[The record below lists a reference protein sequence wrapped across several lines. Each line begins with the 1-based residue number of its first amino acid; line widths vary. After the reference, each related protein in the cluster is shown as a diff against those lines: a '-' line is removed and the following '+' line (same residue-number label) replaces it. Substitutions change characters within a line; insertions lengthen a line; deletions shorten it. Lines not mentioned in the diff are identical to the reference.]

1 MEQKQAEGV
10 SVNELW
16 GMLVKHI
23 WAVLLAAVL
32 FAAALILLFAFVV
45 NPLGRSYSMEFY
57 LTYPGSDLLK
67 YPDGSSFSYRELI
80 SLEALAS
87 VKASDERFGS
97 VDTVKMVQED
107 GISITAAYLDAE
119 GEYKLTGSYTV
130 VIAGKYF
137 SSRDTAQA
145 FIRGIAERAVSD
157 ILEKAASIDFSI
169 DDEVFAEASF
179 DDKIV
184 LLEEQ
189 RGSILA
195 SYDEWMEEYR
205 ASYSVGGKTLSAY
218 RAEAAVSCASSTLR
232 SLREELQSC
241 GYVSL
246 EEMNVRLEEL
256 EREYSLNED
265 KIAALRETLDS
276 LPEGSGSGTSAD
288 GSVAQMIAEL
298 VVRNVQIKNEMSALN
313 ENDITAFE
321 GKMQKM
327 YSSMQTAAENLRSV
341 TVALYEQEATVHF
354 MTYRAVVSGD
364 TSLALVAVAG
374 LVLGFLI
381 AAIVVCR
388 IEYGKEKRAAAQST
402 DTASEDAPSESGT
415 SRDA

>member
-97 VDTVKMVQED
+97 IDTVAMVQED
-107 GISITAAYLDAE
+107 GISITAAYVDAE

-179 DDKIV
+179 DDKLT

-232 SLREELQSC
+232 SLREELESC

-388 IEYGKEKRAAAQST
+388 IEYGKEKRAAAQNA
-402 DTASEDAPSESGT
+402 DTPSEDAPSENGT
-415 SRDA
+415 SQDA

>member
-107 GISITAAYLDAE
+107 GISITAAYVDAE

-179 DDKIV
+179 DDKLT

-388 IEYGKEKRAAAQST
+388 IEYGKEKRAAAQNA
-402 DTASEDAPSESGT
+402 DTPSEDAPSENGT
-415 SRDA
+415 SQDA

>member
-45 NPLGRSYSMEFY
+45 NPLGRRYSMEFY

-107 GISITAAYLDAE
+107 GISITAAYVDAE

-388 IEYGKEKRAAAQST
+388 IEYGKEKRAAAQNA
-402 DTASEDAPSESGT
+402 DTPSEDAPSGNGT
-415 SRDA
+415 SQDA

>member
-23 WAVLLAAVL
+23 WAALLAAVL

-107 GISITAAYLDAE
+107 GISITAAYVDAE

-388 IEYGKEKRAAAQST
+388 IEYGKEKRAAAQNA
-402 DTASEDAPSESGT
+402 DTPSEDAPSGNGT
-415 SRDA
+415 SQDA

>member
-23 WAVLLAAVL
+23 WAALLAAVL

-107 GISITAAYLDAE
+107 GISITAAYVDAE

-388 IEYGKEKRAAAQST
+388 IEYGKEKRAAAQNA
-402 DTASEDAPSESGT
+402 DTPSEDAPSENGT
-415 SRDA
+415 SQDA

>member
-107 GISITAAYLDAE
+107 GISITAAYVDAE

-388 IEYGKEKRAAAQST
+388 IEYGKEKRAAAQNA
-402 DTASEDAPSESGT
+402 DTPSEDAPSENGT
-415 SRDA
+415 SQDA

>member
-23 WAVLLAAVL
+23 WAALLAAVL

-107 GISITAAYLDAE
+107 GISITAAYVDAE

-232 SLREELQSC
+232 SLREELESC

-388 IEYGKEKRAAAQST
+388 IEYGKEKRAAAQNA
-402 DTASEDAPSESGT
+402 DTPSEDAPSENGT
-415 SRDA
+415 SQDA

>member
-107 GISITAAYLDAE
+107 GISITAAYVDAE

-130 VIAGKYF
+130 VSAGKYF

-388 IEYGKEKRAAAQST
+388 IEYGKEKRAAAQNA
-402 DTASEDAPSESGT
+402 DTPSEDAPSENGT
-415 SRDA
+415 SQDA

>member
-388 IEYGKEKRAAAQST
+388 IEYGKEKRAAAQNA
-402 DTASEDAPSESGT
+402 DTPSEDAPSENGT
-415 SRDA
+415 SQDA

>member
-388 IEYGKEKRAAAQST
+388 IEYGKEKRAAAQNA
-402 DTASEDAPSESGT
+402 DTPSEDAPSGNGT
-415 SRDA
+415 SQDA

>member
-23 WAVLLAAVL
+23 WAALLAAVL

-80 SLEALAS
+80 SPEALAS

-97 VDTVKMVQED
+97 VDTSKMVQED
-107 GISITAAYLDAE
+107 GISITAAYVDAE

-205 ASYSVGGKTLSAY
+205 SSYSVGGKTLSAY

-232 SLREELQSC
+232 SLREELESC

-327 YSSMQTAAENLRSV
+327 YSSMQTAAKNLRSV
-341 TVALYEQEATVHF
+341 TVALYEQETTVHF

-388 IEYGKEKRAAAQST
+388 IEYGKEKRAAAQNA
-402 DTASEDAPSESGT
+402 DTPSEDAPSGNGT
-415 SRDA
+415 SQDA

>member
-23 WAVLLAAVL
+23 WAALLAAVL

-80 SLEALAS
+80 APEALAS

-97 VDTVKMVQED
+97 VDTSKMVQED
-107 GISITAAYLDAE
+107 GISITAAYVDAE

-218 RAEAAVSCASSTLR
+218 RAEVAVSCASSTLR
-232 SLREELQSC
+232 SLREELESC

-327 YSSMQTAAENLRSV
+327 YSSMQTAAKNLRSV
-341 TVALYEQEATVHF
+341 TVALYEQETTVHF

-388 IEYGKEKRAAAQST
+388 IEYAKEKRAAAQNA
-402 DTASEDAPSESGT
+402 DTPSEDAPSGNGT
-415 SRDA
+415 SQDA

>member
-23 WAVLLAAVL
+23 WAALLAAVL

-80 SLEALAS
+80 SPEALAS

-97 VDTVKMVQED
+97 VDTSKMVQED
-107 GISITAAYLDAE
+107 GISITAAYVDAE

-218 RAEAAVSCASSTLR
+218 RAEVAVSCASSTLR
-232 SLREELQSC
+232 SLRGELESC

-327 YSSMQTAAENLRSV
+327 YSSMQTAAKNLRSV
-341 TVALYEQEATVHF
+341 TVALYEQETTVHF

-374 LVLGFLI
+374 RVLGVLI

-388 IEYGKEKRAAAQST
+388 IEYGKEKRAAAQNA
-402 DTASEDAPSESGT
+402 DTPSEDAPSGNGT
-415 SRDA
+415 SQDA

>member
-1 MEQKQAEGV
+1 MIMLIFFIVIIVLCVVMIRYTIKNKVGLNVASAITLRPGETRITSLIV
-10 SVNELW
+10 SWKHKAFYVSRHSIPQGTLDITDQRIVFTATSGTKVNFE
-16 GMLVKHI
+16 VEK
-23 WAVLLAAVL
+23 
-32 FAAALILLFAFVV
+32 
-45 NPLGRSYSMEFY
+45 
-57 LTYPGSDLLK
+57 D
-67 YPDGSSFSYRELI
+67 D
-80 SLEALAS
+80 
-87 VKASDERFGS
+87 
-97 VDTVKMVQED
+97 
-107 GISITAAYLDAE
+107 ISITAEYAAVG
-119 GEYKLTGSYTV
+119 GEYMLTGNYTV

-218 RAEAAVSCASSTLR
+218 RAEAAVSCAASTLR
-232 SLREELQSC
+232 SLREELESC

-327 YSSMQTAAENLRSV
+327 YSSMQTAAKNLRSV
-341 TVALYEQEATVHF
+341 TVALYEQETTVHF

-388 IEYGKEKRAAAQST
+388 IEYGKEKRAAAQNA
-402 DTASEDAPSESGT
+402 DTPSEDAPSENGT
-415 SRDA
+415 SQDA

>member
-23 WAVLLAAVL
+23 WAALLAAVL

-107 GISITAAYLDAE
+107 GISITAAYVDAE

-179 DDKIV
+179 DDKLT

-388 IEYGKEKRAAAQST
+388 IEYGKEKRAAAQNA
-402 DTASEDAPSESGT
+402 DTPSEDAPSENGT
-415 SRDA
+415 SQDA